1 MKDERISAIGYA
13 IAAAAFYA
21 TNVPCA
27 KLLLA
32 RVPPVCLAGLLY
44 VGAGLGVGL
53 LHLARLRSD
62 RKEERLARADL
73 PYVAGMVA
81 LDVAAPILLLLGVK
95 LGSPANASL
104 LGNFEIVATTL
115 VALLL
120 FGERVG
126 RRLWTAI
133 ALIAAASAILSFEG
147 AEGLRFSAGSLLV
160 LGATACWGLEN
171 NCTRRIAGKSTWQ
184 IVTVKGLGSGLGSL
198 ALSAAVGE
206 GLPPAPLVAPALLLG
221 FVAYGLSIFAYVRA
235 QRGLGA
241 AKTSAYYA
249 VAPFLGA
256 LLAFV
261 LLGERPTARF
271 GVALLV
277 MAAGAALVV
286 YDTLRRTHTH
296 EHAHVYWHVHGGTK
310 HAHVV
315 VHSHPHDHVLGEGRH
330 RHRHGFADG

>member
-44 VGAGLGVGL
+44 VGAGLGVG
-53 LHLARLRSD
+53 
-62 RKEERLARADL
+62 
-73 PYVAGMVA
+73 
-81 LDVAAPILLLLGVK
+81 
-95 LGSPANASL
+95 
-104 LGNFEIVATTL
+104 
-115 VALLL
+115 
-120 FGERVG
+120 
-126 RRLWTAI
+126 
-133 ALIAAASAILSFEG
+133 
-147 AEGLRFSAGSLLV
+147 
-160 LGATACWGLEN
+160 
-171 NCTRRIAGKSTWQ
+171 
-184 IVTVKGLGSGLGSL
+184 
-198 ALSAAVGE
+198 
-206 GLPPAPLVAPALLLG
+206 LLLG

-286 YDTLRRTHTH
+286 YDTLLRTHTH

>member
-1 MKDERISAIGYA
+1 MKNRNLVAISYA
-13 IAAAAFYA
+13 LAAAAFYA
-21 TNVPCA
+21 INIPCS
-27 KLLLA
+27 KRLLA
-32 RVPPVCLAGLLY
+32 DVSPVFLAGLLY

-53 LHLARLRSD
+53 MYLFRFRSE
-62 RKEERLARADL
+62 RKEDRLSRGDL
-73 PYVAGMVA
+73 PFAAGMVA
-81 LDVAAPILLLLGVK
+81 LDIVAPILLMFGVK
-95 LGSPANASL
+95 LGSSANASL

-120 FGERVG
+120 FRERVS
-126 RRLWTAI
+126 RRLWAAI
-133 ALIAAASAILSFEG
+133 LLIAASSAILSFEG
-147 AEGLRFSAGSLLV
+147 AEGLRFSVGSLFV
-160 LGATACWGLEN
+160 LGATVYWGFEN
-171 NCTRRIAGKSTWQ
+171 NCTRRISEKSTYQ
-184 IVTVKGLGSGLGSL
+184 IVTVKGLCSGLGSL
-198 ALSAAVGE
+198 AVSATVGE
-206 GLPPAPLVAPALLLG
+206 SLPPARLVAPALLLG

-286 YDTLRRTHTH
+286 YDTLLRTHTH

-315 VHSHPHDHVLGEGRH
+315 VHSPPHAHILGEGRH
-330 RHRHGFADG
+330 RHRHEFGG